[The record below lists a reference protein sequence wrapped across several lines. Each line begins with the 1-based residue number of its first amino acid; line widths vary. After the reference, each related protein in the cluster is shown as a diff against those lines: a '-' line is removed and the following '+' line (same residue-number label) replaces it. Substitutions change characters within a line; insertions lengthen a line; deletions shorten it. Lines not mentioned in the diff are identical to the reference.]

1 MPKKEVKVLDKK
13 EITKLKSITAQNEK
27 LLKTAEKNLVI
38 AKKAWT
44 KIEAM
49 HKAKTK
55 TKK

>member
-13 EITKLKSITAQNEK
+13 EITKLKSITAKSEK
-27 LLKTAEKNLVI
+27 LLKAAQKNLVI

-49 HKAKTK
+49 HEAKTK
-55 TKK
+55 TKE